1 MGTVSNIYLLIFLP
15 LIASLFCQ
23 IFSHKNFP
31 FWIAFTSCILEF
43 FLALKIFPDILIY
56 EKISNDFEL
65 SPLSIALEFRLDLL
79 GMIFLL
85 LLIFL
90 KIVILFFYRCD
101 IEKYLDEKNNRTFY
115 SVFLLHLFALVGIF
129 TTNNLLNLF
138 LFFEIYAFSFF
149 ATLSISRDA
158 DLLKLSFRYF
168 CLNAASSLLIL
179 FCFFTIYLIFNET
192 NFDKIAEDL
201 ALLSGSYSWFLVA
214 VFLLLTFAFL
224 IKFFPFWLYFQKL
237 KSTNLIANF
246 LAIDSLFIKTNV
258 GIFLVLKFIYFFFGN
273 HLIFVDFSKSKFD
286 LAPILIFL
294 SILLIFYSAAKLYQQ
309 KHLKLIAAYFCLNNL
324 GFIFACIALQSVKSL
339 QALFFYMLN
348 FSLVNL
354 LIFIFASFMK
364 RHLNSSSITK
374 IKLIRKNHFML
385 VLPLKLLIF
394 FIAAF
399 PLTILFFANWYLA
412 YASFTFGFEAFL
424 LVALIVSNFAYVNI
438 AIKLISSF
446 FSKNS
451 EEKTEETPKEFVFL
465 GLKKYQFYLA
475 SFWFLIVTIYL
486 TSFLSDLTDNLSLKF
501 ASYLLSNS
509 L

>member
-1 MGTVSNIYLLIFLP
+1 MGTVSNVYLLIFLP
-15 LIASLFCQ
+15 LIASLLCQ
-23 IFSHKNFP
+23 IFSHKSLP

-90 KIVILFFYRCD
+90 KIVILFFYRFD
-101 IEKYLDEKNNRTFY
+101 IEKFLNEKNNRTFY

-149 ATLSISRDA
+149 ATLSISKDV
-158 DLLKLSFRYF
+158 DLLKLAFRYF

-179 FCFFTIYLIFNET
+179 FCFFAIYLIFNET
-192 NFDKIAEDL
+192 NFDKIAENL
-201 ALLSGSYSWFLVA
+201 ALLSAGYSWFLMA
-214 VFLLLTFAFL
+214 TFLLLTLAFL
-224 IKFFPFWLYFQKL
+224 VKFFPFWLYFEKF
-237 KSTNLIANF
+237 KSSSLIANF

-273 HLIFVDFSKSKFD
+273 HVVFVDFAKSKFD
-286 LAPILIFL
+286 LAPILLFL

-309 KHLKLIAAYFCLNNL
+309 KHLKLIAAYLCLNNL

-339 QALFFYMLN
+339 QALFFYLLN

-364 RHLNSSSITK
+364 RNFATSSISK
-374 IKLIRKNHFML
+374 IWMIRKNHSLL

-412 YASFTFGFEAFL
+412 YTSFSFGFEAFL
-424 LVALIVSNFAYVNI
+424 LIALVLSNFVHVNL

-446 FSKNS
+446 FSKNADKKNA
-451 EEKTEETPKEFVFL
+451 EILQEFSFL

-475 SFWFLIVTIYL
+475 SFWFLIITIYMMFFASNL
-486 TSFLSDLTDNLSLKF
+486 IDGLSLKF